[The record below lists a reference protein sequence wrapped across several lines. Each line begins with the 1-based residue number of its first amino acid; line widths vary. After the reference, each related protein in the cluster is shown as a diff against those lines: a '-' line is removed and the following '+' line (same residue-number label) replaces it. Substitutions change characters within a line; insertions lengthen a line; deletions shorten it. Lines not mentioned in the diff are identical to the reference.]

1 VWREKDANDNA
12 TKKAGQPLSLTPHNA
27 QASWNLKDAA
37 FTAPGKVAKLNLLG
51 LYGIL
56 KGPHRQ
62 PDQKQFNQRLG
73 DILIDFAVQLNVHKV
88 VAEEAY
94 SQLSNSSND
103 KGLAEEL
110 VEWFKSCGKDD
121 LTMILLE
128 SKDYA
133 KYSVI
138 KRTCDIQGMQTICA
152 IGKKIHDRG
161 SPRVASRWQF
171 LSNLAL
177 KVNMKM
183 SGDSYWLDSSVL
195 EKLLGGAERKERT
208 MIMGS

>member
-1 VWREKDANDNA
+1 
-12 TKKAGQPLSLTPHNA
+12 
-27 QASWNLKDAA
+27 
-37 FTAPGKVAKLNLLG
+37 LG

-62 PDQKQFNQRLG
+62 PDQKQLNQRLG